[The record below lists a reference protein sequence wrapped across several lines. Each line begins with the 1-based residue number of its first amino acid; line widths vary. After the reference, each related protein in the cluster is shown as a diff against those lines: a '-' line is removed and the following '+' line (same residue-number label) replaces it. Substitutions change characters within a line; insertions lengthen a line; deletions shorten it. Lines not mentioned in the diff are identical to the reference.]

1 MNLTDE
7 KDYKILPPGKNLKE
21 KAKMTKDEFKNA
33 LVDIDQNLGKDISA
47 LNEKTNKNIKITSN
61 KAYNEMY
68 KISVEINNGFE
79 KAGGPKQIH

>member
-1 MNLTDE
+1 
-7 KDYKILPPGKNLKE
+7 
-21 KAKMTKDEFKNA
+21 
-33 LVDIDQNLGKDISA
+33 LGKDISA

-79 KAGGPKQIH
+79 KAGGPK